1 MVLLVTKTT
10 LNVSMGLRRYFEENS
25 ANDSKY
31 LVGDRYTVADYA
43 LFGWAY
49 SLHKVGIDIHDW
61 PLLGK
66 WFDALNKDPA
76 VIKGVNVPEKNKS

>member
-1 MVLLVTKTT
+1 MK
-10 LNVSMGLRRYFEENS
+10 RNS